1 LSESVIDV
9 RQLIARYSTAEH
21 VARADAYFAS
31 MPANPLLLRKP
42 FFGLRDTPANLYGA
56 AEILHCLNLFAGA
69 RVLDFGA
76 GTGWFS
82 KLLAFIGCQAVAV
95 DVSRT
100 ALEMGRRAFAA
111 DPVANGLQIEW
122 RVFDGERLPL
132 EDASM
137 DRIVCYDAFHH
148 VADQALVL
156 REFHRVL
163 RPGGRAAF
171 HEPGPAHS
179 QIPVA
184 QYEMRHHGVIENDI
198 VVEEISRTAEAI
210 GFTSATMV
218 LAAPRAP
225 MVPLDAYNRV
235 VAGLATLDDAAAIV
249 RNLVLGADN
258 LRIFFVDKAGLEA
271 DSRHGTKLCGAV
283 DVTITR
289 VDADGVCGLA
299 RVTNTGS
306 ARWCRSGTERGDVSL
321 GVKRMEG
328 GCPHDYG
335 RVWLSGNGVQPGET
349 VMVEFTLPT
358 PRDRPAE
365 LVFDLVAEHVS
376 WFEALGSTPRIVR
389 I

>member
-1 LSESVIDV
+1 LSDSVIAV
-9 RQLIARYSTAEH
+9 RELIARYTNAEH

-56 AEILHCLNLFAGA
+56 AEILNCLNLFAGA

-82 KLLAFIGCQAVAV
+82 KLLAFIECQPVAV

-111 DPVANGLQIEW
+111 DPVAKGLQIDW
-122 RVFDGERLPL
+122 LVFDGERLAL
-132 EDASM
+132 EDASV

-210 GFTSATMV
+210 GFTPATMV
-218 LAAPRAP
+218 LAAPRALT
-225 MVPLDAYNRV
+225 VPINAYNRV
-235 VAGLATLDDAAAIV
+235 VAGQGTLDEAAAIV
-249 RNLVLGADN
+249 RNLMVGADN
-258 LRIFFVDKAGLEA
+258 LRIFFFDKAGAPA
-271 DSRHGTKLCGAV
+271 DSRHGTGLCGDAH
-283 DVTITR
+283 VTITR

-306 ARWCRSGTERGDVSL
+306 TRWRGSGTERGDVSL
-321 GVKRMEG
+321 GVKRLGAG
-328 GCPHDYG
+328 GPDYG
-335 RVWLSGNGVQPGET
+335 RIWLSGNGVQPGET
-349 VMVEFTLPT
+349 VIVEFTLPT
-358 PRDRPAE
+358 PVERPAE
-365 LVFDLVAEHVS
+365 LMFDLVAEHVA
-376 WFEALGSTPRIVR
+376 WFEALGSTPQLVR